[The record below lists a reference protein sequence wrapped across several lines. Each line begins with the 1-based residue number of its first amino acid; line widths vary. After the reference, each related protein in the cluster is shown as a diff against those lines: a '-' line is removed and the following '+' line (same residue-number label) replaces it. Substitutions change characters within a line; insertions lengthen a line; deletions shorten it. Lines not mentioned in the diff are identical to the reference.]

1 MTMTDAEFLRAFE
14 DCTLPGASFHHREHV
29 RLAWLCVRE
38 SGEAGAETRIAEGI
52 RRYAESLGATAKYH
66 HTLTL
71 FWVRVCASALRATPG
86 LETFDEFAAAHPH
99 LLDKALVDR
108 HYSAAR
114 LASPAAREDFLAPDL
129 APLA

>member
-86 LETFDEFAAAHPH
+86 LETFDAEQ
-99 LLDKALVDR
+99 VGCT
-108 HYSAAR
+108 SAP
-114 LASPAAREDFLAPDL
+114 LL
-129 APLA
+129 APLLAILVLRRRRR